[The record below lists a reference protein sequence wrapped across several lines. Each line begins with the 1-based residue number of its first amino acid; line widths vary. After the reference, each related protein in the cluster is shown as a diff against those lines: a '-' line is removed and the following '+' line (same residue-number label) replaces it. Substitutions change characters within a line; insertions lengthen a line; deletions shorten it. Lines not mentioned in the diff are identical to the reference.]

1 MLNWGEETRNTMKAK
16 CESFREGRIW
26 NRETLLFLWHTE
38 EFLEKTTCKISRVV
52 WKYNEWKINSD
63 KFRKAMHQKVKHHSY
78 EKMYNAI
85 LHALCG
91 K

>member
-1 MLNWGEETRNTMKAK
+1 MWNWGEETRNTMKAK

-26 NRETLLFLWHTE
+26 TRETLLFLWHTE
-38 EFLEKTTCKISRVV
+38 EISRVV
-52 WKYNEWKINSD
+52 WESNEWKINCD